1 MDSPS
6 QSNTLADLTACVR
19 RTNGVRPPP
28 LVGCSITLIGD
39 SVYLFGG
46 RLVPTRTMVSTLYS
60 LNLNTLAWTNLTPP
74 TSSLS
79 PSPRYFHSAEA
90 WGNKIII
97 FGGEGYATSSA
108 NSQGLQ
114 VIGTTVDPTAS
125 PLCTL
130 GDLWIWD
137 TIKGEWENP
146 EPACIEGVEK
156 PEGRY
161 AHLSIVNSSYSDQ
174 RRGTGGLFGG
184 EVEKESSTLTIIGGQ
199 DLANTYLH
207 SVNVLDLDEMK
218 WVRVGKWDNHIGT
231 YRAGECLWKLITT
244 KVNADP
250 KLIFFH
256 QLSLLRNLRLVKVV
270 SKQMERNQKVDRKL

>member
-1 MDSPS
+1 MDLPS

-28 LVGCSITLIGD
+28 LVGCSLTLIGD

-46 RLVPTRTMVSTLYS
+46 RLVPTRTMVSTLYA
-60 LNLNTLAWTNLTPP
+60 LNLNTLSWTNLTPP
-74 TSSLS
+74 NSIPS
-79 PSPRYFHSAEA
+79 PAPRYFHSAES

-97 FGGEGYATSSA
+97 FGGEGYAASSSSSEGLEVSSSTSIDPTSS
-108 NSQGLQ
+108 
-114 VIGTTVDPTAS
+114 
-125 PLCTL
+125 PLRTL

-146 EPACIEGVEK
+146 EPTCVEGVEK

-161 AHLSIVNSSYSDQ
+161 AHLSIVNSSVSDL

-184 EVEKESSTLTIIGGQ
+184 ELEQERSTLTIIGGQ

-218 WVRVGKWDNHIGT
+218 WVRVGKWDKHIGT
-231 YRAGECLWKLITT
+231 YRAG
-244 KVNADP
+244 
-250 KLIFFH
+250 
-256 QLSLLRNLRLVKVV
+256 
-270 SKQMERNQKVDRKL
+270 